1 MHHRHRSP
9 HVASAVTLC
18 ISAMLVL
25 LCAVAGLDPMLQVL
39 PWASVPS
46 AVGVLTC
53 QVLAAMAVIVFFR
66 KHPMKVSRW
75 RSLFAP
81 VISAA
86 VLTFFLWQMI
96 THVQLLS
103 GLPAGPS
110 YALAFSVLAAG
121 FLASIYAFHLRFRSP
136 QRFAQLSSL
145 VRLQ

>member
-1 MHHRHRSP
+1 MSSSP
-9 HVASAVTLC
+9 ARGTAL
-18 ISAMLVL
+18 
-25 LCAVAGLDPMLQVL
+25 AGLDPMLQAL

-46 AVGVLTC
+46 AIGVLTC
-53 QVLAAMAVIVFFR
+53 QVLAALAVIAFFR

-75 RSLFAP
+75 RSLLAP
-81 VISAA
+81 VFSAA
-86 VLTFFLWQMI
+86 VLMFFLWQMI

-103 GLPAGPS
+103 GLPAGPN

-121 FLASIYAFHLRFRSP
+121 LVAAVYALYLRFRSP